1 MRKLLKWT
9 AIVLVV
15 LFLGIQLMR
24 PARSNPPVDES
35 QTIEARTQM
44 TPQVKA
50 IFERSC
56 NDCHSNKTVW
66 PWYTNVAPISW
77 WIVGHI
83 NEARQLMNLSE
94 WGKLDRDRQDRKLR
108 QICDEVTDG
117 GMPLPSY
124 LPMHPKAKLSEQDK
138 KTLCDWTFEKGS
150 SNKIADDNRRAIH
163 ELTRTTRIKHSLS
176 LLLL

>member
-1 MRKLLKWT
+1 LRKLLKWT
-9 AIVLVV
+9 AILLVV

-138 KTLCDWTFEKGS
+138 KTLCDWTAAE
-150 SNKIADDNRRAIH
+150 R
-163 ELTRTTRIKHSLS
+163 EQLS
-176 LLLL
+176 GGTNSR

>member
-9 AIVLVV
+9 VIVLVV

-138 KTLCDWTFEKGS
+138 KTLCDWTAAE
-150 SNKIADDNRRAIH
+150 RER
-163 ELTRTTRIKHSLS
+163 LS
-176 LLLL
+176 AAAK

>member
-1 MRKLLKWT
+1 V
-9 AIVLVV
+9 IVLVV

-138 KTLCDWTFEKGS
+138 KTLCDWTAAE
-150 SNKIADDNRRAIH
+150 RER
-163 ELTRTTRIKHSLS
+163 LS
-176 LLLL
+176 GAAK